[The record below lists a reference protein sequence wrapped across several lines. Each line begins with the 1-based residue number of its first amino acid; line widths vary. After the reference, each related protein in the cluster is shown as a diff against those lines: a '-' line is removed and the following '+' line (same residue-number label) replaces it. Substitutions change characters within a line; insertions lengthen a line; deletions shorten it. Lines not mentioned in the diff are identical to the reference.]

1 MKNKLL
7 LTALAI
13 TVTAGAG
20 ISTQAYANC
29 GMDHDSAEHKEMMK
43 HDEMKSQGHSKMGHE
58 MPMKKG
64 EAMGKGVIHSVNAD
78 EKKINITHD
87 PISSLGWPS
96 MTMDLAVSDDIDL
109 KSITTEEDIMFH
121 MVLGDD
127 KVYRI
132 TKIMKD
138 ENTMDHKDMKHE
150 GMEHKDMDH
159 GKMKHDEMKSDNHNS
174 DAHKH

>member
-7 LTALAI
+7 LTALAV

-43 HDEMKSQGHSKMGHE
+43 HDEMKSHNHSKMGHE

-64 EAMGKGVIHSVNAD
+64 EAMGKGVIHSVNTD
-78 EKKINITHD
+78 EKKVNITHD
-87 PISSLGWPS
+87 PIHSLGWPS
-96 MTMDLAVSDDIDL
+96 MTMDLAVSDDVDL
-109 KSITTEEDIMFH
+109 KSITTEEHIMFH

-132 TKIMKD
+132 TKIMKAGD
-138 ENTMDHKDMKHE
+138 K
-150 GMEHKDMDH
+150 MDH
-159 GKMKHDEMKSDNHNS
+159 GEMKSDNHGS

>member
-7 LTALAI
+7 LTALAV

-20 ISTQAYANC
+20 FSTQAYADC
-29 GMDHDSAEHKEMMK
+29 GMDHDSVEHKEMMK
-43 HDEMKSQGHSKMGHE
+43 HDEMKSQDHSEMGHD

-64 EAMGKGVIHSVNAD
+64 EVMGNGVIHSVNAD

-87 PISSLGWPS
+87 PIPSLGWPAR
-96 MTMDLAVSDDIDL
+96 TMDLAVSDDVDL

-132 TKIMKD
+132 TKIMKAGD
-138 ENTMDHKDMKHE
+138 KMDHKEMNHE
-150 GMEHKDMDH
+150 SMEHKDMDH
-159 GKMKHDEMKSDNHNS
+159 SKMKSDNHDS